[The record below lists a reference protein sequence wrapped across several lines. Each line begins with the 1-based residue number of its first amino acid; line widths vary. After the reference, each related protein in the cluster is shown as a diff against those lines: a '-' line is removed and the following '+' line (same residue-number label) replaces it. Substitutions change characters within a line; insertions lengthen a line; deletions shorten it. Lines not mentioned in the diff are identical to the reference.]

1 LWDCPAE
8 FPEGFEP
15 FAGLGREGLFCP
27 GGGFGHPLH
36 SGALLFDIVEKEE
49 GEAWSALS
57 LRVWVCG
64 FRAADLDRRD
74 DAELRF
80 F

>member
-1 LWDCPAE
+1 MKPVSPVNNS
-8 FPEGFEP
+8 FPS
-15 FAGLGREGLFCP
+15 GRGAHL
-27 GGGFGHPLH
+27 
-36 SGALLFDIVEKEE
+36 GALLFDFVEKEE

-57 LRVWVCG
+57 LRVLVCG
-64 FRAADLDRRD
+64 FRAADRGRRD